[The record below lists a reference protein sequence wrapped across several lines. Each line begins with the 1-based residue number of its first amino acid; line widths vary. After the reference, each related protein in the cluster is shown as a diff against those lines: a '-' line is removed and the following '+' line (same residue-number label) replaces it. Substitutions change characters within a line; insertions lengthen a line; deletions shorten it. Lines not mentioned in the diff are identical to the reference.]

1 MLSSCS
7 GVDKNRSCTC
17 DVISYIFLRCDH
29 AMSIALHYA
38 KSWRPL
44 RVCAQALYYTILI
57 RLGRF
62 ANTQFG
68 VRVTVSPSVSA
79 LYRYFKVVARPPE
92 AGLSCNIT
100 IKRKFFSLSK
110 SAFGIDCEYH
120 CGMLRMWRRSMT
132 SMYVCACR
140 NVPCSVKV
148 SGIPHKSQRWSW
160 IQQLL
165 INDAII
171 VWCPNRTLQKISFKA
186 LGAGLRCFKLICWR
200 HWLRYRLNRNFL
212 RLWGG
217 ARV

>member
-1 MLSSCS
+1 VTSFLTVSCDAIMRCPLRCIMLST
-7 GVDKNRSCTC
+7 D
-17 DVISYIFLRCDH
+17 DH
-29 AMSIALHYA
+29 SE
-38 KSWRPL
+38 
-44 RVCAQALYYTILI
+44 RVHRHYTILI

-79 LYRYFKVVARPPE
+79 LYRYFEVVARPPE

-110 SAFGIDCEYH
+110 SAFGPIDCEYH

-171 VWCPNRTLQKISFKA
+171 VWCPNCTLQKEFFQ
-186 LGAGLRCFKLICWR
+186 GAWCWVAM
-200 HWLRYRLNRNFL
+200 LQINLL
-212 RLWGG
+212 TSL
-217 ARV
+217 ASIPIK